1 MIVNTIRAAFG
12 IVVVGILDLWCQPVG
27 KGSDGEQ
34 GFIGM
39 ANDSGL
45 HN

>member
-12 IVVVGILDLWCQPVG
+12 IVVVGILDLWCQPLG
-27 KGSDGEQ
+27 KRSDGEQ

-39 ANDSGL
+39 VNDSRMY
-45 HN
+45 N